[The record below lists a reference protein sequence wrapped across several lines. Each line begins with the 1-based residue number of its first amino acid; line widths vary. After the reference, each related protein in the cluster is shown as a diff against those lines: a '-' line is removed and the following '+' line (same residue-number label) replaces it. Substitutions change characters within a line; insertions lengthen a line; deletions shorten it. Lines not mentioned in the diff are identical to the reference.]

1 MDSTDTSIKGSSS
14 QPDPKV
20 EKATPPRSGIP
31 TQSTCAALMST
42 TIVANHHPLQIL
54 QQRLRSPRTQKRRK
68 VALVPMVTRAN
79 RLLHRHDHQD
89 NRTIP
94 PKPLITSR
102 RTTTTATSP
111 LNPTLL
117 SNLSVTLQP
126 THPIRRPA
134 FFLRSQ
140 LLPRQHPSS
149 AVNLRPVGTTGR
161 IRYDQDP

>member
-1 MDSTDTSIKGSSS
+1 MDSTDTSTKGSSS

-20 EKATPPRSGIP
+20 EKGTPPRSGIP
-31 TQSTCAALMST
+31 AQSTCAAIMST
-42 TIVANHHPLQIL
+42 AILANHRPLQIL
-54 QQRLRSPRTQKRRK
+54 QQRSRNPRTQKRRK

-79 RLLHRHDHQD
+79 RLLHHHDHQD
-89 NRTIP
+89 SRRIP
-94 PKPLITSR
+94 PKPPITSR

-111 LNPTLL
+111 SNPTPSSSL
-117 SNLSVTLQP
+117 SATLQP
-126 THPIRRPA
+126 TPPIRQPA

-140 LLPRQHPSS
+140 LLPLQHPSS